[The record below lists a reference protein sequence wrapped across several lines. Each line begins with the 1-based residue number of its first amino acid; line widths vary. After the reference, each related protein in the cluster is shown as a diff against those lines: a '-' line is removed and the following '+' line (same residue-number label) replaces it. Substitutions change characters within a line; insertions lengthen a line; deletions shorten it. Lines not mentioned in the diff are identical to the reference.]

1 LSDSTHHDDAAQ
13 LAALGIENSQF
24 KREMGLWSNFAL
36 GFTYL
41 SPVVG
46 VYTMFAYALAT
57 AGPPMWWSFVIVGC
71 GQLLVACTFGEIVSQ
86 FPVAG
91 GVYPWARR
99 LWGLKYGWLTGWVY
113 MWALI
118 ATISAVAYGA
128 GPYIST
134 LIGIQVNSGDT
145 VICALAILALATIIN
160 FSGTKWLSRVAIFGF
175 SAELCGCLAV
185 GFWLLVAHREHGLG
199 VLFHHYGAGGHGSYF
214 PAFVAGA
221 LIAMWMYYG
230 FEACGD
236 VAEEVPNPSKVIP
249 KAMRRTIYVGGCSG
263 GFIALAL
270 VLGVTNYRA
279 VISGAEPDPIT
290 TTLTQA
296 FGSVGMKVIL
306 AVVLISYASCVLS
319 LQAAAS
325 RLIYSYSRDKM
336 MIGHHTLA
344 KFWERH
350 HIPPY
355 ALGLATV
362 IPAAIIIL
370 SLISANAVVQLVS
383 FAACGIYVGFQMVVL
398 AALRGHIKGWKPS
411 GGWTMGRWGIVV
423 NALALTYGILAI
435 VNMCWPRGSG
445 FGNRWMTVV
454 GLAVVLV
461 VGLVYMATSQPY
473 QHGDQPYGDAI
484 KNLPMGAKV
493 PATTV
498 PSLGTDPE
506 ATPGPQLETP

>member
-1 LSDSTHHDDAAQ
+1 
-13 LAALGIENSQF
+13 
-24 KREMGLWSNFAL
+24 M
-36 GFTYL
+36 
-41 SPVVG
+41 
-46 VYTMFAYALAT
+46 
-57 AGPPMWWSFVIVGC
+57 
-71 GQLLVACTFGEIVSQ
+71 
-86 FPVAG
+86 
-91 GVYPWARR
+91 
-99 LWGLKYGWLTGWVY
+99 TGWVY

-134 LIGIQVNSGDT
+134 LIGIKVSSGDT
-145 VICALAILALATIIN
+145 VLCALGILALATVIN

-175 SAELCGCLAV
+175 SAELLGCLAV
-185 GFWLLVAHREHGLG
+185 GFWLLLEHREHGLG
-199 VLFHHYGAGGHGSYF
+199 SLVHHYGAGGSGSYF

-236 VAEEVPNPSKVIP
+236 VAEEVPNPSSVIP

-336 MIGHHTLA
+336 MIGHKTLA

-355 ALGLATV
+355 ALALATV
-362 IPAAIIIL
+362 IPAAIIVL
-370 SLISANAVVQLVS
+370 SLISANAVVQLIS

-411 GGWTMGRWGIVV
+411 GGWTMGRWGVVV
-423 NALALTYGILAI
+423 NALALAYGISAI

-445 FGNRWMTVV
+445 FGNRWMTIV
-454 GLAVVLV
+454 GLGFVLA
-461 VGLVYMATSQPY
+461 VGLIYMVTNKPY

-484 KNLPMGAKV
+484 KNLTSNAAPEKAGVALPDLAGEGAMAV
-493 PATTV
+493 N
-498 PSLGTDPE
+498 
-506 ATPGPQLETP
+506 PQIETP

>member
-1 LSDSTHHDDAAQ
+1 MHHDDAAQ
-13 LAALGIENSQF
+13 LAALGIEDSQF

-46 VYTMFAYALAT
+46 VYTMFAYALSV
-57 AGPPMWWSFVIVGC
+57 AGPPMSWAFVIVGV

-134 LIGIQVNSGDT
+134 LIGIKVNAGDT
-145 VICALAILALATIIN
+145 VLCALVILALATIVN

-185 GFWLLVAHREHGLG
+185 GFWLLVDHREHGLG
-199 VLFHHYGAGGHGSYF
+199 ALFHHYGAGGHGSYF

-249 KAMRRTIYVGGCSG
+249 KAMRRTIYVGGASG

-336 MIGHHTLA
+336 MIGHNTLA
-344 KFWERH
+344 KFWEKH

-355 ALGLATV
+355 ALGLATI
-362 IPAAIIIL
+362 IPAAIIVL
-370 SLISANAVVQLVS
+370 SLVSANAVVQLVS

-411 GGWTMGRWGIVV
+411 GGWSMGRWGIVV
-423 NALALTYGILAI
+423 NALALAYGILAI
-435 VNMCWPRGSG
+435 VNMCWPRGVG
-445 FGNRWMTVV
+445 FGNRWMTIV
-454 GLAVVLV
+454 GLSVVLV
-461 VGLVYMATSQPY
+461 VGIVYMVTNQPY

-484 KNLPMGAKV
+484 TSNRAAEPVGQH
-493 PATTV
+493 ATR
-498 PSLGTDPE
+498 S
-506 ATPGPQLETP
+506 Q